1 MSDVRNIEE
10 YTFTDYRGNRHKV
23 RCEELANGGWQY
35 VINNAVRGDKFYR
48 SGSDAYSDAVDVLI
62 VLSWRG
68 TMTGEDFLSL
78 IAAMDASL
86 AEGYSGVDALGRD
99 SGR

>member
-10 YTFTDYRGNRHKV
+10 YTFTDHRGNRHQV
-23 RCEELANGGWQY
+23 RCEELVNGGWQY
-35 VINNAVRGDKFYR
+35 VINNALRGDNFYR
-48 SGSDAYSDAVDVLI
+48 SGSDAYGDAVDMLI

-68 TMTGEDFLSL
+68 TMTGENFFSL
-78 IAAMDASL
+78 ITAMDASL
-86 AEGYSGVDALGRD
+86 AEGYAAVDALGRD